1 MLYNELDLK
10 DLCSR
15 LHIVLLDSVFLFF
28 FGHYAHISLHTDVG
42 CGGSGSFLN
51 TSRIFIC
58 RFSLSLSVRKEPT
71 FSSSDFSSSHF
82 KNNLSHFM
90 IVRIYSITA
99 IRIIPLGNA
108 KKKKQDYLQAN
119 MSQTIETKAALK
131 ALVMTV
137 ISNSDILLKRILYK
151 EHNKSLNTKLPKSL
165 NYKQFKMKGDL
176 IEHYFGK
183 LMPDLNNTNLKPNI
197 QIQCITKFVHIN
209 NPWCVVTNLSQ

>member
-90 IVRIYSITA
+90 I
-99 IRIIPLGNA
+99 
-108 KKKKQDYLQAN
+108 DYLQAN